1 MRIKGVVFWM
11 LLSPACWTLCTLNT
25 SFYWHIFLTGTP
37 PQCLLQS
44 LLVVSRP
51 ERGGRE
57 QRDMPARELI
67 PMTTETR
74 EAGGSGRLFCHVL
87 MKAEWSRLD
96 LHPSVAEQADS
107 LKPSVTSTLAES
119 WSKEERWPSMPSC
132 HPIVLSGDN
141 FTLNPETQK
150 GQVLVSLFFM
160 IHFPSSPTLSVHP
173 NLRACVVSIVDPT
186 TLFRSK

>member
-1 MRIKGVVFWM
+1 MRIKGVVFWT

-107 LKPSVTSTLAES
+107 PKTL
-119 WSKEERWPSMPSC
+119 
-132 HPIVLSGDN
+132 GDLH
-141 FTLNPETQK
+141 TCW
-150 GQVLVSLFFM
+150 VLVQGREMAQYAQLSSNCSLWGQFHSQSRDTKGPGTGLAVFYDS
-160 IHFPSSPTLSVHP
+160 FPFIP
-173 NLRACVVSIVDPT
+173 NTQCPSQPEGLCGLYSGSNYLI
-186 TLFRSK
+186 